1 MNDWVYKYSRFVQ
14 VAALKLFAKYEVAGQ
29 ENVPAEGA
37 LIIVSN
43 HLGNID
49 PPMLV
54 SSVPRRVYFLA
65 KSGIFRGAFAKWFL
79 ARYGAFPV
87 NREGTD
93 VPAYRWVLE
102 QLKND
107 RAVVLFPEGTRSQ
120 NGMREAKQ
128 GVAQIA
134 LRAGISILPVG
145 ITGTERMGSW
155 ARVFFPT
162 GAIRVS
168 IGKAFRLP
176 EIEGKPAR
184 EDLDSMTNLIMG
196 KIAELLPEHYQ
207 GAYAKKQVSTAQNR
221 H

>member
-1 MNDWVYKYSRFVQ
+1 MNEWIYRLCLLIQ
-14 VAALKLFAKYEVAGQ
+14 ITALRLFAKYEVDGR
-29 ENVPAEGA
+29 EDVPATGS

-49 PPMLV
+49 PPLLAT
-54 SSVPRRVYFLA
+54 SIPRRINFLA
-65 KSGIFRGAFAKWFL
+65 KSGLFRGAFPKWFL
-79 ARYGAFPV
+79 AMYGAFPV

-93 VPAYRWVLE
+93 ARAYRWVVE

-107 RAVVLFPEGTRSQ
+107 RAVVLFPEGTRSPH
-120 NGMREAKQ
+120 GMKEVKQ

-134 LRAGISILPVG
+134 SRTGTPILPVG

-162 GAIRVS
+162 GAIRVR
-168 IGKAFRLP
+168 IGKVFRLP
-176 EIEGKPAR
+176 EVEGRPDK
-184 EDLDSMTNLIMG
+184 EHMDSATLLIMG
-196 KIAELLPEHYQ
+196 KIAELLPEQYQ
-207 GAYAKKQVSTAQNR
+207 GAYAKKSVSAAQNR

>member
-1 MNDWVYKYSRFVQ
+1 MNGWIYKFCQVVQ
-14 VAALKLFAKYEVAGQ
+14 RTALRLFAKYEAAGR
-29 ENVPAEGA
+29 ENVPADGA

-54 SSVPRRVYFLA
+54 STIPRRIFFLA
-65 KSGIFRGAFAKWFL
+65 KSGLFRGAFAKWFL
-79 ARYGAFPV
+79 AMYGAFPV
-87 NREGTD
+87 NREGAD
-93 VPAYRWVLE
+93 VRAYRWVID

-107 RAVVLFPEGTRSQ
+107 GAVVLFPEGTRSP

-128 GVAQIA
+128 GVVQIA
-134 LRAGISILPVG
+134 SRTGATILPVG
-145 ITGTERMGSW
+145 ITGTEKMGSW

-168 IGKAFRLP
+168 IGKAFQLP
-176 EIEGKPAR
+176 EIEGKPTK
-184 EDLDSMTNLIMG
+184 EDMDSMTLLIMG
-196 KIAELLPEHYQ
+196 KIAELLPEQYQ
-207 GAYAKKQVSTAQNR
+207 GAYAKKPVSTAQNR

>member
-1 MNDWVYKYSRFVQ
+1 MNDWVYKISHFVQ
-14 VAALKLFAKYEVAGQ
+14 VTALKLFAEYEVAGK
-29 ENVPAEGA
+29 ENVPATGA

-54 SSVPRRVYFLA
+54 SSIPRRVYFLA
-65 KSGIFRGAFAKWFL
+65 KSGLFRGAFAKWFL
-79 ARYGAFPV
+79 ASYGAFSV

-93 VPAYRWVLE
+93 VRAYRWVVD

-107 RAVVLFPEGTRSQ
+107 KAVVLFPEGTRSQ

-134 LRAGISILPVG
+134 LRAGTPILPVG

-168 IGKAFRLP
+168 IGKTFRLP
-176 EIEGKPAR
+176 EIEGRPAK
-184 EDLDSMTNLIMG
+184 EDLDSMTLLIMG
-196 KIAELLPEHYQ
+196 KIAELLPEQYQ

>member
-1 MNDWVYKYSRFVQ
+1 MNDWVYNLCHLIQ
-14 VAALKLFAKYEVAGQ
+14 VTALRLFAEYKVTGQ
-29 ENVPAEGA
+29 ENVPVGGA

-49 PPMLV
+49 PPMVV
-54 SSVPRRVYFLA
+54 SSIPRRVYFLA
-65 KSGIFRGAFAKWFL
+65 KSGLFRGAFPKWFL

-93 VPAYRWVLE
+93 VRAYRWVVD

-107 RAVVLFPEGTRSQ
+107 RAVVLFPEGTRSP

-134 LRAGISILPVG
+134 LRAGTPILPIG

-176 EIEGKPAR
+176 EIEGKPTR
-184 EDLDSMTNLIMG
+184 EYLDSMTLLIMG
-196 KIAELLPEHYQ
+196 RIAELLPEQYQ
-207 GAYAKKQVSTAQNR
+207 GAYAKKPVSTAQNR